1 MSAKKLTPAEKGEMA
16 VRNDER
22 IQIFDLNFLDG
33 TETKT
38 PSGGQYLVHYFWTE
52 VGIRGEKERHEAG
65 QYGDNELSEIA
76 ECLGPIEAAKLRAL
90 KPGQSATWTGHFH
103 GKAKMILVNRVW

>member
-1 MSAKKLTPAEKGEMA
+1 MSAKKLTPAEEGEMA

-22 IQIFDLNFLDG
+22 IQTFDLNFLDG
-33 TETKT
+33 NKTKT
-38 PSGGQYLVHYFWTE
+38 PSGGHYLVHYFWTDE
-52 VGIRGEKERHEAG
+52 RGRERHEAG

-90 KPGQSATWTGHFH
+90 KPGQSATWTGHYH
-103 GKAKMILVNRVW
+103 GKQKQVLVNRVW